1 MEEYVFFAEK
11 EFIPFDQIAEP
22 TYVFNLT
29 AHIITIIICLFLLR
43 IIWSWIGPLRSI
55 KKLLM
60 SQVVQRE
67 AFARLLVEKGIF
79 SKEEF
84 WGVMKNI
91 DKEMGGERKEN

>member
-1 MEEYVFFAEK
+1 
-11 EFIPFDQIAEP
+11 
-22 TYVFNLT
+22 
-29 AHIITIIICLFLLR
+29 
-43 IIWSWIGPLRSI
+43 
-55 KKLLM
+55 M

-67 AFARLLVEKGIF
+67 AFTRLLVEKGIF